1 MIKFLFLTSLL
12 SLSTS
17 RVVRAE
23 GYAEEEELPM
33 MGPMVTVWNSFQ
45 DSVITGG
52 AEVVFDVSTSA
63 VMEGVEFFGF
73 PTGGFYDIDVT
84 NHPGS
89 IVWTLKNNSAAS
101 DLLLPPDRFD
111 RYYFTWSDRVIHR
124 AMIPNM
130 DELNAYATVEVLPP
144 GYVVELTDAFQT
156 GIPVP
161 ITLENG
167 GLVFAIG
174 PGSDLTELEQQAS
187 VSFRA
192 RGLRGGKKGMPKD
205 KGMKMPKDKG
215 MKMPKDKGMKMP
227 KDKGMKMPKEGME
240 KMPKDKGMKMP
251 KDKGMKM
258 PKEGM
263 EKMAKKGD
271 YEG

>member
-101 DLLLPPDRFD
+101 AEVPQPPKCISVNIKKFSGILLVDCGLLAVALQS
-111 RYYFTWSDRVIHR
+111 T
-124 AMIPNM
+124 
-130 DELNAYATVEVLPP
+130 ATPCL
-144 GYVVELTDAFQT
+144 
-156 GIPVP
+156 
-161 ITLENG
+161 
-167 GLVFAIG
+167 
-174 PGSDLTELEQQAS
+174 S
-187 VSFRA
+187 
-192 RGLRGGKKGMPKD
+192 
-205 KGMKMPKDKG
+205 
-215 MKMPKDKGMKMP
+215 
-227 KDKGMKMPKEGME
+227 
-240 KMPKDKGMKMP
+240 
-251 KDKGMKM
+251 
-258 PKEGM
+258 
-263 EKMAKKGD
+263 
-271 YEG
+271 